1 MHKII
6 DTKVHQFENYRR
18 LAALNLLLILS
29 LTFKNAAQSKQMRFF
44 LNAMYGTLF
53 ASLYFAVI
61 LVLSFIGFFFYAL
74 HSFGYSSVD
83 FKNLSYTSMTVF
95 KMFVGRQLGEYYRVV
110 REIDFYKALI
120 FILPFML
127 MNFLFHSIFLAIVC

>member
-1 MHKII
+1 
-6 DTKVHQFENYRR
+6 
-18 LAALNLLLILS
+18 
-29 LTFKNAAQSKQMRFF
+29 MRFF

-61 LVLSFIGFFFYAL
+61 LILSFIGFFFYAL

-83 FKNLSYTSMTVF
+83 FKDLSYTSMTVF